1 MRGQELFICATYILV
16 SLAFS
21 RAYIDVWPVD
31 DVQQTLPL
39 PITKVRGGTLLH
51 SLRNYSCYIILSVCK
66 TIQIVW
72 HSCQSA
78 RDTNTRRAATETVT
92 ATGWRCLATERLR
105 WKATDSALKRGQ
117 KSDTSKQGRTSSETG
132 TGAVHSASWKFN
144 HILATP
150 AQGYGMFIGPFTLHA
165 ANRSFSQFHKKQKN
179 CEITQRESMF

>member
-1 MRGQELFICATYILV
+1 MC
-16 SLAFS
+16 S
-21 RAYIDVWPVD
+21 RRCPS
-31 DVQQTLPL
+31 L

-51 SLRNYSCYIILSVCK
+51 SLRNYSCYSILSVCK

-78 RDTNTRRAATETVT
+78 RDNNTRRAATETVT
-92 ATGWRCLATERLR
+92 AIGWRYLATERLR

-144 HILATP
+144 HTSYTCSRLRDV
-150 AQGYGMFIGPFTLHA
+150 YRSVYFT
-165 ANRSFSQFHKKQKN
+165 RCESVIFTVSQKTKKLRNNSKGIDVLSWKPTNWQ
-179 CEITQRESMF
+179 ELYQLPQQRVFMLYNLD